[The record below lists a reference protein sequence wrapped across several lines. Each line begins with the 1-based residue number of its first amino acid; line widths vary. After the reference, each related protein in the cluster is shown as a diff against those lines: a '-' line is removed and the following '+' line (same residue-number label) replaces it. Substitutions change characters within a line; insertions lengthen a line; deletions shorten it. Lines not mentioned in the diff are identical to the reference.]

1 MSERSRSHIMNSGG
15 SGTRGLIH
23 HGRLEQSNPLALGV
37 GTNRTVNRVPAV
49 VSLQVVD
56 FPVEDEPA
64 PRYPLR
70 HAAGYR
76 SKVRSVVLRGKNNF
90 KLLLCVEKFSSV
102 P

>member
-1 MSERSRSHIMNSGG
+1 
-15 SGTRGLIH
+15 
-23 HGRLEQSNPLALGV
+23 
-37 GTNRTVNRVPAV
+37 VNRVPAV